1 MNVSTNRKIAKASA
15 ILIIA
20 SSCGCLLALAKEML
34 VANYFGITR
43 AMDAFYA
50 AVAFPTLIN
59 NVLLTTFGAV
69 FIPLFIRYRLK
80 DRMEANR
87 IASITLN
94 YLVLFLVLTALLLA
108 LCAPWII
115 QYGFHGLA
123 RDTATMAVHM
133 LRILCI
139 TVVLSGIIGIM
150 TGILNA
156 QEHFTAPAFSNMM
169 ITAST
174 ILCIVLFVN
183 RWGVLV
189 LPYGLLAGLVAQ
201 FLFLVPVLRAKG
213 FNHSLSLTAGHPA
226 VNEMLSLS
234 CVYFWAII
242 AAQVNLL
249 VDRVMASYLA
259 PGSIAAL
266 GYAEK
271 LIQVPII
278 IFTGSLATAVYP
290 FFSSQVAEN
299 KIDELKDSLAKSIRI
314 SGLIFIPLTA
324 MLMVL
329 AEPLIQLIFQ
339 RGAFGHDA
347 TELTSALLICY
358 SLQLFFYTAGI
369 IIIRVFLAFQEM
381 AILVKVASAGVI
393 LNVLLNVLFI
403 KLVRPPAAG
412 IALSTSCV
420 QMIMTAA
427 FFVALRKKIGAM
439 SGRSV
444 AIGVAKVVAVT
455 VVMGLGMQVIYGLC
469 RRMMVQP
476 TDMSCAVCVLITVV
490 SGCLIFGV
498 LGFLMKVEELN
509 YVTKMV
515 KKRVGGVIHG

>member
-1 MNVSTNRKIAKASA
+1 MNVSTNRKIANASA
-15 ILIIA
+15 ILIAA
-20 SSCGCLLALAKEML
+20 SGLSYILSLAKEIM
-34 VANYFGITR
+34 VANYFGITG

-50 AVAFPTLIN
+50 AIAFPTLIN

-87 IASITLN
+87 LASITIN
-94 YLVLFLVLTALLLA
+94 YLVLFLILTALLLA

-115 QYGFHGLA
+115 HYGFHGLPG
-123 RDTATMAVHM
+123 DTAAMSVHM
-133 LRILCI
+133 VRILCI
-139 TVVLSGIIGIM
+139 AVVLGGAIGIM
-150 TGILNA
+150 AGILNA
-156 QEHFTAPAFSNMM
+156 QEHFTAPAFSNML

-174 ILCIVLFVN
+174 ILCIVFFVN

-201 FLFLVPVLRAKG
+201 LLFLVPVLRAKG
-213 FNHSLSLTAGHPA
+213 YHHSLSFAAGHPA
-226 VNEMLSLS
+226 VKEMLSLS

-249 VDRVMASYLA
+249 VGRVMASYLA

-271 LIQVPII
+271 LIQAPIV
-278 IFTGSLATAVYP
+278 IFTASLATAVYP
-290 FFSSQVAEN
+290 FFSTQVAEN
-299 KIDELKDSLAKSIRI
+299 RIDELKDSLAKGIRM

-324 MLMVL
+324 VL
-329 AEPLIQLIFQ
+329 IVMAKPIIQLVFQ
-339 RGAFGHDA
+339 RGAFGRDA

-358 SLQLFFYTAGI
+358 SLQLFFYTVGV

-381 AILVKVASAGVI
+381 GILVKVASAGV
-393 LNVLLNVLFI
+393 LVNVLLNVLFI

-420 QMIMTAA
+420 QLIMAAA
-427 FFVALRKKIGAM
+427 FFVALRKRIGAM

-444 AIGVAKVVAVT
+444 AIGLVKVAAVA
-455 VVMGLGMQVIYGLC
+455 VVMGLGMHVIYGMC

-476 TDMSCAVCVLITVV
+476 TEMSGAVCVLITVA

-498 LGFLMKVEELN
+498 LGFLLKVEELN
-509 YVTKMV
+509 YAANVV
-515 KKRVGGVIHG
+515 KKRLGGVNRG